1 MLVRPSRRR
10 HMESLWSKG
19 LSEFVE
25 AYRDRKRE
33 EKKQSHQR
41 TSNRWWLGISGH
53 ATPNKE
59 VANIIL
65 ITDKIEGKSN

>member
-19 LSEFVE
+19 LWEFVE

-41 TSNRWWLGISGH
+41 TSNR
-53 ATPNKE
+53 
-59 VANIIL
+59 
-65 ITDKIEGKSN
+65 